1 MECFNSI
8 RRRPLSQ
15 SQSQS
20 SCHRQP
26 GGSCNWAAVKG
37 ACNGRFLGPNC
48 HFVCKF
54 ELWKCWAWKWEIA
67 ANNCWIR
74 TSSSSRAFASYLLRA
89 ISQIYCE
96 RRKKSLSRVS
106 QDERGVCG
114 GKRRVSAAQIACT
127 SPRPSP
133 RQAQLLQ
140 HAPFCSTPTLIHAT
154 PVATLAPQRSPVLLT
169 NARPIVAHPLTVDR
183 SAVGGTSTY
192 SLIHQNEYPF
202 SSVPAPAPAPE
213 RRSSRLIYLQCRVAF
228 AGESLIVLIGFVSSF
243 RLHKI
248 IVRKRVLLNW
258 KICMSC
264 LYVRSS
270 TASQFSSSAEPL
282 PPSASL
288 RARSLCLLIFHN
300 RPCAIREFQH

>member
-1 MECFNSI
+1 M
-8 RRRPLSQ
+8 
-15 SQSQS
+15 
-20 SCHRQP
+20 
-26 GGSCNWAAVKG
+26 
-37 ACNGRFLGPNC
+37 
-48 HFVCKF
+48 
-54 ELWKCWAWKWEIA
+54 
-67 ANNCWIR
+67 
-74 TSSSSRAFASYLLRA
+74 
-89 ISQIYCE
+89 
-96 RRKKSLSRVS
+96 
-106 QDERGVCG
+106 
-114 GKRRVSAAQIACT
+114 SAAQIACT
-127 SPRPSP
+127 SRRPSL